1 LEIEYTALALE
12 DLQELSPR
20 FADQITRK
28 IERLRAGL
36 VGDVKAL
43 TNAETGYRLRSGTF
57 RVLFDCDGNTVVIHR
72 VLNRRDAYR

>member
-1 LEIEYTALALE
+1 MEIEYTTAAME
-12 DLQELSPR
+12 DLRRLPPR
-20 FADQITRK
+20 FSDQITRK

-43 TNAETGYRLRSGTF
+43 SNAEAGYRLRSGDF
-57 RVLFDCDGNTVVIHR
+57 RVLFDSDGKTVVIRR